1 MLQFM
6 REKLLLEKEVAH
18 KINAKLTPITIWTC
32 KQQL

>member
-18 KINAKLTPITIWTC
+18 KINAKLTPITI
-32 KQQL
+32 